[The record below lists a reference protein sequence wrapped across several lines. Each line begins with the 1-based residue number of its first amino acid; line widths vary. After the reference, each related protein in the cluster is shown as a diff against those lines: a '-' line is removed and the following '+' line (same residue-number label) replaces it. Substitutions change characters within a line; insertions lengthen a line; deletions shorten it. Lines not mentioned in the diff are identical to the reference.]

1 MSNEKSL
8 IKQCQKGQRV
18 AQRKLYELYR
28 SKWYV
33 IAMRYMRNNDD
44 ALDVLQNALVKIYSK
59 MEMFNAELGSFS
71 SWSSKI
77 VVNESIM
84 YQRKYWKHQ
93 IVDSYE
99 EELLKVEDDF
109 DPVSMLS
116 AKELIKLIQTLPNG
130 YRVVLNLFVIEGYSH
145 KEISEILEISV
156 STSKSQLF
164 KAKKLMKKKIE
175 GLFFNVE
182 KYA

>member
-1 MSNEKSL
+1 MSNEINL
-8 IKQCQKGQRV
+8 IKRCQKGQRS
-18 AQRKLYELYR
+18 AERELYDKYR

-33 IAMRYMRNNDD
+33 IAMRYMRNADD

-59 MEMFNAELGSFS
+59 LDMFNAELGSFS
-71 SWSSKI
+71 SWSCKI

-84 YQRKYWKHQ
+84 YQRKYWKHH

-99 EELLKVEDDF
+99 EELLRVEDDF
-109 DPVSMLS
+109 DPISMLS
-116 AKELIKLIQTLPNG
+116 TKELIKQIQTLPDG
-130 YRVVLNLFVIEGYSH
+130 YRVVLNLFAIEGYSH

-164 KAKKLMKKKIE
+164 KAKKAMRKRIE
-175 GLFFNVE
+175 ALFNVE